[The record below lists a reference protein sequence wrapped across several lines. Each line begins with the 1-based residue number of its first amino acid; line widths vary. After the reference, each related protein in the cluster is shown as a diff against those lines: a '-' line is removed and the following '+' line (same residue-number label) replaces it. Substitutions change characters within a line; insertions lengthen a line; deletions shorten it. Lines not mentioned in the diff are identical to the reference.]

1 MDYIWTPW
9 RYQYMKQA
17 ESNKLPE
24 CIFCDAA
31 NRKDDHETLVAYR
44 GKKVFIILN
53 RYPYTSGHV
62 MIVPYAHVGDLAS
75 ADPEAL
81 AEMMHLAQR
90 VEGAFR
96 ANYKPDGM
104 NVGMN
109 IGRAG
114 GAGVV
119 GHIHLHVL
127 PALVRRFQFHDRRRR
142 NARAS
147 RRPQHDVHS
156 SSRISHVRPRRIP
169 VNLALTEDQQLLQKS
184 VREFAES
191 EVKPL
196 AREND
201 ETGKFPRELF
211 RKAAELGLTGVAI
224 PESEGGA
231 GFDHVSYTIVIEEIS
246 RACAST
252 GVILSVQNSLYCDP
266 IHRLGTVEQKQKF
279 LLPFARGEK
288 IGCYALTEPQAG
300 SNAAALQT
308 KAVKQGDK
316 YIINGTKAWITN
328 GGAADAAIVYVNT
341 DPPKGEKGITALIVE
356 KGTPGFK
363 VGKEEKKLGIN
374 ATACSE
380 LVFTDCEV
388 PESNRIGSEGEGYK
402 VALSTLDGG
411 RIGIAAQACG
421 IAQGAFEAAL
431 EYSKQRMAFGHPISQ
446 FQAIQFMLADMSTE
460 LDAARLLI
468 RKAAWKQDTGARFS
482 MDAAIA
488 KLFAS
493 EMSTRVTHKA
503 IQIHGGNG
511 YSREYPVERNYRDA
525 RITEI
530 YEGTSE
536 IQRLV
541 ISSWVLKQ

>member
-1 MDYIWTPW
+1 
-9 RYQYMKQA
+9 
-17 ESNKLPE
+17 
-24 CIFCDAA
+24 
-31 NRKDDHETLVAYR
+31 V
-44 GKKVFIILN
+44 
-53 RYPYTSGHV
+53 
-62 MIVPYAHVGDLAS
+62 DL
-75 ADPEAL
+75 
-81 AEMMHLAQR
+81 Q
-90 VEGAFR
+90 
-96 ANYKPDGM
+96 
-104 NVGMN
+104 
-109 IGRAG
+109 
-114 GAGVV
+114 
-119 GHIHLHVL
+119 
-127 PALVRRFQFHDRRRR
+127 
-142 NARAS
+142 
-147 RRPQHDVHS
+147 
-156 SSRISHVRPRRIP
+156 
-169 VNLALTEDQQLLQKS
+169 LTEDQLLLQKT
-184 VREFAES
+184 VREFAEA
-191 EVKPL
+191 EVKPR
-196 AREND
+196 ARQLD
-201 ETGKFPRELF
+201 ETGHFPRDLF
-211 RKAAELGLTGVAI
+211 AKAAELGLTGVAI

-231 GFDHVSYTIVIEEIS
+231 GCDHISYSIVIEEIS
-246 RACAST
+246 RCCAST

-266 IHRLGTVEQKQKF
+266 IHRYGSDEQKRKF

-308 KAVKQGDK
+308 KAVKKDDH
-316 YIINGTKAWITN
+316 YILNGSKAWITN

-341 DPPKGEKGITALIVE
+341 EPSKGEKGITAVVVE

-363 VGKEEKKLGIN
+363 VGNEEKKLGIS

-388 PESNRIGSEGEGYK
+388 PAANRIGNEGEGYK

-411 RIGIAAQACG
+411 RIGIAAQAAG

-431 EYSKQRMAFGHPISQ
+431 NYSKERLAFGHPISE

-460 LDAARLLI
+460 IDAARLLI

-482 MDAAIA
+482 MDAAMA

-493 EMSTRVTHKA
+493 EMATRVAHKA

-511 YSREYPVERNYRDA
+511 YSREYPVERAYRDA

-541 ISSWVLKQ
+541 VSAWALRS

>member
-1 MDYIWTPW
+1 
-9 RYQYMKQA
+9 
-17 ESNKLPE
+17 
-24 CIFCDAA
+24 
-31 NRKDDHETLVAYR
+31 
-44 GKKVFIILN
+44 
-53 RYPYTSGHV
+53 
-62 MIVPYAHVGDLAS
+62 
-75 ADPEAL
+75 
-81 AEMMHLAQR
+81 
-90 VEGAFR
+90 
-96 ANYKPDGM
+96 
-104 NVGMN
+104 
-109 IGRAG
+109 
-114 GAGVV
+114 
-119 GHIHLHVL
+119 
-127 PALVRRFQFHDRRRR
+127 
-142 NARAS
+142 
-147 RRPQHDVHS
+147 
-156 SSRISHVRPRRIP
+156 
-169 VNLALTEDQQLLQKS
+169 VNLELTEEQQLLQKS

-201 ETGKFPRELF
+201 EKGHFPRALF
-211 RKAAELGLTGVAI
+211 AKAAELGLTGVAL
-224 PESEGGA
+224 PENEGGA
-231 GFDHVSYTIVIEEIS
+231 GFDHISYTIVIDEIS
-246 RACAST
+246 RCCAST

-266 IHRLGTVEQKQKF
+266 IHRFGTDDQKKR
-279 LLPFARGEK
+279 LLMPYARGEK

-308 KAVKQGDK
+308 KAIKKGDT
-316 YIINGTKAWITN
+316 YLVNGTKAWITN

-341 DPPKGEKGITALIVE
+341 EPAKGEKGITALVIE
-356 KGTPGFK
+356 KGTPGFR

-388 PESNRIGSEGEGYK
+388 PAANRIGNEGEGYK

-411 RIGIAAQACG
+411 RIGIAAQATG
-421 IAQGAFEAAL
+421 IAQAAFEAAL
-431 EYSKQRMAFGHPISQ
+431 TYSKERLAFGHPISQ
-446 FQAIQFMLADMSTE
+446 FQAIQFMLADMATE

-482 MDAAIA
+482 MDAATA

-493 EMSTRVTHKA
+493 EMATRVTHKA

-536 IQRLV
+536 IQRVV
-541 ISSWVLKQ
+541 IASWLLRS